1 MMRCDV
7 LVVGAGPAGAVA
19 ARAAARAGARV
30 LLVEQG
36 DGTDDLARCTG
47 LVSPRTQE
55 TLGFSDETVLREIRG
70 GIVHSPGGRTV
81 EIHGEGVKGLVLDR
95 QRLRRELTD
104 LAAAAGVE
112 VRFRTRAAAAS
123 RGTVR
128 LEASGKAENVS
139 TRITIGADGARS
151 RVRSWFSLAGPGQL
165 LRASQAVVAGRP
177 PAPDTVEVFLGSDVA
192 PGFFAWSVPAEEGR
206 LRVGLATAT
215 GNDPE
220 PFLARLLARRF
231 PGEALARAGGLIPI
245 GPAPR
250 TAGDGVL
257 LVGDAAGQ
265 AKPASGGGI
274 YTGSVCA
281 GIAGEIAGT
290 AALAEMTSRE
300 TLGEYE
306 RRWQKAIGEEL
317 RFGGALHRARLALSD
332 SEVDAALAAIDEE
345 SILQVIAGEGDLDYP
360 SRLVRA
366 FADRRDL
373 WPRLA
378 ALLPVL
384 TASRSVEE
392 WLDLLFVSR
401 ERASL

>member
-1 MMRCDV
+1 MTRCDV

-36 DGTDDLARCTG
+36 DGTGDPARCTG

-81 EIHGEGVKGLVLDR
+81 EIHAEGVKGLVLDR

-139 TRITIGADGARS
+139 TRVTIGADGPRS
-151 RVRSWFSLAGPGQL
+151 AVGSWFSLAGPSQF

-177 PAPDTVEVFLGSDVA
+177 PAPDAVEVFLGSDVA

-250 TAGDGVL
+250 TADDGVL

-373 WPRLA
+373 WLRLA

-392 WLDLLFVSR
+392 WLDLLFVSP